1 MAGDATWTA
10 TYHVVDTPRACD
22 RNLGEGGKAVY
33 LDAQV
38 GAGLD
43 VGGFDRRRGVV
54 VEHRDIGYAHLR
66 AERRGGG
73 GTEGKRDDARGHDDG
88 DSQCRMCDGVI
99 DVRGQVVHE

>member
-54 VEHRDIGYAHLR
+54 VEHRDIGHTHLR
-66 AERRGGG
+66 GEARGG
-73 GTEGKRDDARGHDDG
+73 GTEGKRGDAGSR
-88 DSQCRMCDGVI
+88 RW
-99 DVRGQVVHE
+99 R